1 MIFRNSP
8 LGAMLKQSPLLEPLH
23 LREVQ
28 IHHWRPGAVPD
39 RFDSRMTIKSVREL
53 RVRLESS
60 LT

>member
-1 MIFRNSP
+1 